1 MLQRL
6 GDKIRTL
13 RLRRGMSQ
21 LQMGQQLGYADGS
34 YISEVESGKKNPTAE
49 FIFKVSQ
56 LFSVSADR
64 LLDDRLDL
72 PEEDG

>member
-1 MLQRL
+1 
-6 GDKIRTL
+6 
-13 RLRRGMSQ
+13 MSQ